1 MRTGLLAPLPW
12 TSGSRT
18 LRYKFLLLEN
28 HPDCGFLLQQPKKT
42 EAKHETTLLQHLRV
56 PKLFPPSRSLP
67 CSLPHPA
74 CSNFSSSHI
83 LSLSPSS
90 SAPLPKPLH
99 LLEKAVSPPALPVS
113 PGGCDSP
120 GSLPSLIALCG
131 WWWWGCWG
139 TK

>member
-83 LSLSPSS
+83 FFSSP
-90 SAPLPKPLH
+90 K
-99 LLEKAVSPPALPVS
+99 
-113 PGGCDSP
+113 
-120 GSLPSLIALCG
+120 LCPFPF
-131 WWWWGCWG
+131 
-139 TK
+139 